1 MLENTPDINTYQ
13 SLLTLMESLFQVSSK
28 YRSSLILSET
38 VLLSVSA
45 KRKLHN
51 LNYSQTQCQCVQ
63 HTEEKDASPFFSC
76 QSTCSSWSHA
86 VSSGISQ
93 CFRWNLIDIHPSN
106 PSLRNFL
113 ISCKTTCLIG
123 TKKNVHFQF
132 SIFEAKNGN
141 IIFLKINFVLSLQMK
156 YFLLESLP

>member
-63 HTEEKDASPFFSC
+63 HTEEKAAFPFSLARALAHLGVML
-76 QSTCSSWSHA
+76 SVLEYHS
-86 VSSGISQ
+86 VSGEI
-93 CFRWNLIDIHPSN
+93 
-106 PSLRNFL
+106 
-113 ISCKTTCLIG
+113 
-123 TKKNVHFQF
+123 
-132 SIFEAKNGN
+132 
-141 IIFLKINFVLSLQMK
+141 
-156 YFLLESLP
+156 